1 MSIEAMK
8 QALEAL
14 ENASEYIQAE
24 HDQRKE
30 MYEPYGMV
38 HKYSTEA
45 QNLLDNKQAIESLR
59 QAIEQAENYQHKNPL
74 GGPAKVFDA
83 MADAIRAG
91 DDYHATLRSY
101 GFLER
106 ADKKT
111 IDCSGAAGPS
121 ITPLNWHS
129 YADKQRAL
137 DKKAENARE
146 LGLDYEP
153 VPWIENMTI
162 DSTNEL
168 SKPTAPVQEPVAC
181 VIDGDLYFHHEIDW
195 EDLAYQGHGVELLY
209 TTPPAAPV
217 QEPVALETVYETI
230 INWDEGGDKR
240 SRRELARR
248 IVDLYTTP
256 QPQQEPVAWVN
267 WCAATGNRSVSF
279 ECESELASQPLYFGI
294 TQITQN
300 HYSNEIEWV
309 GLTQEDIDIAFDD
322 TQEGGGFN
330 EFARAIE
337 AKLRFKNT

>member
-1 MSIEAMK
+1 MNIEAMK

-45 QNLLDNKQAIESLR
+45 QNLLDNKQAITSLR
-59 QAIEQAENYQHKNPL
+59 QAISEAEK
-74 GGPAKVFDA
+74 
-83 MADAIRAG
+83 R
-91 DDYHATLRSY
+91 
-101 GFLER
+101 
-106 ADKKT
+106 
-111 IDCSGAAGPS
+111 
-121 ITPLNWHS
+121 
-129 YADKQRAL
+129 
-137 DKKAENARE
+137 
-146 LGLDYEP
+146 
-153 VPWIENMTI
+153 
-162 DSTNEL
+162 
-168 SKPTAPVQEPVAC
+168 KPTAWIYKPHRELLWPNEVECTTPIEKNEYEP
-181 VIDGDLYFHHEIDW
+181 
-195 EDLAYQGHGVELLY
+195 LY

-217 QEPVALETVYETI
+217 QKPVALETVYETI
-230 INWDEGGDKR
+230 INWDEGGGKR